1 MHTARQIS
9 RRRPWNTSRVGL
21 GTGALAA
28 AISVQLAAHAQA
40 PASDSLEEITVT
52 ARRVEENLQDTPL
65 AVSVFSGDDLTER
78 QIFETTELDQLV
90 PNLQFANNAPLAG
103 NNSSSQVFI
112 RGIGQT
118 DPTSTVDPGVGL
130 YIDNVYIG
138 SAVGGT
144 MTLRDIQ
151 SIQVL
156 RGPQGTLF
164 GRNTIGG
171 AILVTTVEPGDE
183 FGGTFRGGFGSD
195 SLIDAFAAF
204 DAPFSDNVKS
214 RFSVGMRQQDGY
226 VTRSDGTDLGD
237 TDTWT
242 ATAKFV
248 IEPSDAFRT
257 TVALDYTES
266 DENGSPLVFAAMTET
281 AAFPRVASLEAGCPG
296 LSDGAVPPPGLP
308 DQPAV
313 PMIQDDRCANDLQAR
328 GPYANNGTYPLG
340 STLENSGLGLSLA
353 WDLSD
358 TLALQSITSYRNLD
372 WAGVRD
378 ADNTPLPILHTRYDV
393 GSSQWSEELQLTLQ
407 RDGLTGVVGVYYFE
421 QESDDVVTVELN
433 PPDNIPGPQRDSDNN
448 AVDNDSWAVFTQWTY
463 DFNDRWSLTGGGRYT
478 EETKRAFPD
487 QYNFASPTVKQ
498 VPAQWYEDTFSDFTP
513 SASIAFRWSPQGML
527 YLSYAQ
533 GFKGGGWNSH
543 FNDPPLTAAEQAALH
558 EFRPEEAE
566 SIELGTKLDLA
577 GDSLRL
583 NAAIFSSDYTD
594 MQVTYRGPFRAP
606 PAMSGVAPF
615 LTNAGKASID
625 GAEVELTWLA
635 TSALLIEASVGVLDA
650 TIDQLDNI
658 PLAVLPP
665 GLLPGNALP
674 FAPDNQAHFGIAYDA
689 KAGKLAIT
697 PRLDVSYTDAQYF
710 DATNTREIAQLEDV
724 TVVNASVFLAPSDGD
739 WRLTIGVN
747 NATDETYPIAGNSS
761 LTTGSGYAEIAY
773 SRPREYFA
781 TIEFDF

>member
-1 MHTARQIS
+1 MRSTRPSPRQ
-9 RRRPWNTSRVGL
+9 RRMSRVL
-21 GTGALAA
+21 YGALGAVA
-28 AISVQLAAHAQA
+28 GTVPLPLFAQGQ
-40 PASDSLEEITVT
+40 PSSDGSLEEVIVT
-52 ARRVEENLQDTPL
+52 ARRVEERLQDTPL
-65 AVSVFSGDDLTER
+65 AVSAFSGDALIER
-78 QIFETTELDQLV
+78 QVFETTELDQLV
-90 PNLQFANNAPLAG
+90 PNLQFADNAPLAG

-130 YIDNVYIG
+130 YLDNVYMG

-144 MTLRDIQ
+144 MALRDIG

-204 DAPFSDNVKS
+204 DAPFSDSVKS
-214 RFSVGMRQQDGY
+214 RFSVGVRQQDGY
-226 VTRSDGTDLGD
+226 VTRADGSDLGD

-248 IEPSDAFRT
+248 VEPSDTFRAT
-257 TVALDYTES
+257 LGLDYTEA
-266 DENGSPLVFAAMTET
+266 DENGTPLVFAAMTET
-281 AAFPRVASLEAGCPG
+281 AAFPRVASLDAGCPG
-296 LSDGAVPPPGLP
+296 LTDGAVPPPGLP
-308 DQPAV
+308 DQPSV

-328 GPYANNGTYPLG
+328 GPYANNGSFPLG

-358 TLALQSITSYRNLD
+358 TLVLESITSYRNLD
-372 WAGVRD
+372 WAGSRD
-378 ADNTPLPILHTRYDV
+378 ADNTPLPILHTTYDV
-393 GSSQWSEELQLTLQ
+393 DSSQWSQELQLTLQ
-407 RDGLTGVVGVYYFE
+407 RNALTGVVGVYYFE
-421 QESDDVVTVELN
+421 QESDDIVTVELN
-433 PPDNIPGPQRDSDNN
+433 PPDPTPGIQRDSDSN

-463 DFNDRWSLTGGGRYT
+463 DLNDRWSLTGGGRYT

-487 QYNFASPTVKQ
+487 QFNFATPAVKQ

-527 YLSYAQ
+527 YVGYAQ

-543 FNDPPLTAAEQAALH
+543 FNDPPLTAPEQAALH
-558 EFRPEEAE
+558 AFRPEEAE
-566 SIELGTKLDLA
+566 SVEVGMKLDLA

-583 NAAIFSSDYTD
+583 NAALFSSDYTD

-625 GAEVELTWLA
+625 GAELELTWLA
-635 TSALLIEASVGVLDA
+635 TRALMIEGSLGVLDA

-665 GLLPGNALP
+665 DLRVGNALP
-674 FAPDNQAHFGIAYDA
+674 FAPDAQAHLGIAYDA
-689 KAGKLAIT
+689 QAGSLTIT
-697 PRLDVSYTDAQYF
+697 PRLDVSYTDTQFF
-710 DATNTREIAQLEDV
+710 DATNTREIAQLDEV
-724 TVVNASVFLAPSDGD
+724 TVVNASIALGSSAGS
-739 WRLTIGVN
+739 WRLVIGVN
-747 NATDETYPIAGNSS
+747 NATDETYPVAGNSS
-761 LTTGSGYAEIAY
+761 LTTGSGYAEVAY
-773 SRPREYFA
+773 ARPREYFA
-781 TIEFDF
+781 TFNFEF